1 MVCIGFR
8 MGRKDRES
16 RKEQVIGR
24 RGSRQRHYMSTSSQS
39 WYTESGVMGANS
51 GMLELVATE
60 EVALFWVM
68 ARSRVSLGGCLIEVV
83 WRESLEKQS
92 RTKGHR

>member
-1 MVCIGFR
+1 MAA
-8 MGRKDRES
+8 K
-16 RKEQVIGR
+16 
-24 RGSRQRHYMSTSSQS
+24 
-39 WYTESGVMGANS
+39 S

-60 EVALFWVM
+60 AVALFWVM